1 MRIALFTDTYP
12 PEINGV
18 ATATETLKKALEIH
32 GHIVYVVTTNV
43 YSNKMTF
50 EDNVLRIP
58 GITLK
63 HIYNYRMATMFHPKA
78 TMIIKSWNLDIIH
91 TQSEGGIGMYGRLLA
106 PKLDVALVMTY
117 HTALTDYTYY
127 VTHGILDQSAKYI
140 LKKFVKVVST
150 ATNELTTPSTK
161 TKDELRTFGID
172 RYINVIPNGIDLS
185 SFEPKNYSKDA
196 IDEFKKKYHLE
207 DTFIILTV
215 GRIAAEKSIDVL
227 LDGYKTYL
235 KSNPTKK
242 TKFIIVGDGPDK
254 EKLEKMAM
262 ELGIASN
269 VIFIGKVPHEE
280 VGFYYVLSDLFINAS
295 VTETQGLTFIEAIA
309 AKTLVLCRFDEN
321 LTEVIKDNETG
332 FYFSDDNSFKDRLK
346 YIIDLDDETK
356 NKIIEQACKN
366 NEKYSIKL
374 FYERMVEVYNR
385 ALRKRW

>member
-18 ATATETLKKALEIH
+18 ATATETLRKALEIH
-32 GHIVYVVTTNV
+32 GHIVYIVTTNV

-63 HIYNYRMATMFHPKA
+63 KIYNYRMATMFHPKA

-91 TQSEGGIGMYGRLLA
+91 TQSEGGLGMYGRLLA

-127 VTHGILDQSAKYI
+127 FTHGVLDQSAKYI
-140 LKKFVKVVST
+140 LKKFIKVVST
-150 ATNELTTPSTK
+150 ATNELTTPSIK

-172 RYINVIPNGIDLS
+172 RYINVIPNGLDLS
-185 SFEPKNYSKDA
+185 SFDPNNFSKEKIYA
-196 IDEFKKKYHLE
+196 FKKQYNLL
-207 DTFIILTV
+207 DCFIILTV

-227 LDGYKTYL
+227 LEGYNVYL
-235 KSNPTKK
+235 KSNPNKK
-242 TKFIIVGDGPDK
+242 TKFLIVGDGPDK
-254 EKLEKMAM
+254 ERLEKMAL
-262 ELGIASN
+262 ELGIAEN
-269 VIFIGKVPHEE
+269 VLFIGKVPHEE
-280 VGFYYVLSDLFINAS
+280 VAFYYVLADLFINAS

-321 LTEVIKDNETG
+321 LADVIKDNETG
-332 FYFSDDNSFKDRLK
+332 FYFSDDNSFRDRLK
-346 YIIDLDDETK
+346 YIIDLDEETK
-356 NKIIEQACKN
+356 NKIILQASKN
-366 NEKYSIKL
+366 NEKYSMKL
-374 FYERMVEVYNR
+374 FYERMMEVYNR

>member
-18 ATATETLKKALEIH
+18 ATATETLRKALEIH
-32 GHIVYVVTTNV
+32 GHIVYIVTTNV

-63 HIYNYRMATMFHPKA
+63 KIYNYRMATMFHPKA

-91 TQSEGGIGMYGRLLA
+91 TQSEGGLGMYGRLLA

-127 VTHGILDQSAKYI
+127 FTHGVLDQSAKYI
-140 LKKFVKVVST
+140 LKKFIKVVST
-150 ATNELTTPSTK
+150 ATNELTTPSVK

-172 RYINVIPNGIDLS
+172 RYINVIPNGLDLS
-185 SFEPKNYSKDA
+185 SFDPNNFSKEKIDA
-196 IDEFKKKYHLE
+196 FKKQYHLE
-207 DTFIILTV
+207 DSFIILTV

-227 LDGYKTYL
+227 LEGYNVYL

-242 TKFIIVGDGPDK
+242 TKFLIVGDGPDK
-254 EKLEKMAM
+254 ERLEKMAL
-262 ELGIASN
+262 ELGIAEN

-280 VGFYYVLSDLFINAS
+280 VAFYYVLADLFINAS
-295 VTETQGLTFIEAIA
+295 ITETQGLTFIEAIA

-321 LTEVIKDNETG
+321 LAEVIKDNET
-332 FYFSDDNSFKDRLK
+332 
-346 YIIDLDDETK
+346 
-356 NKIIEQACKN
+356 
-366 NEKYSIKL
+366 
-374 FYERMVEVYNR
+374 
-385 ALRKRW
+385 